1 MKKQPLLSGVILFG
15 FGIYFLLQQYHFT
28 LIEEFY
34 TWPTL
39 LVIVGGGFL
48 VQAYI
53 GKAYEAI
60 LPGVVLTGIG
70 VHFHITNNLDVWPD
84 HTGIFLLV
92 IALGL
97 LLTYVKTGAGMIQ
110 GILFLLAAILILF
123 FDKLTEWVSL
133 NGHNIAIISKIWP
146 FIFII
151 FGAYLL
157 FFSKKQR

>member
-1 MKKQPLLSGVILFG
+1 MKKKSLLSGVILFG

-28 LIEEFY
+28 LISELY

-39 LVIVGGGFL
+39 LVIIGVGFL
-48 VQAYI
+48 VQAYA

-60 LPGVVLTGIG
+60 VPGVVITGIG
-70 VHFHITNNLDVWPD
+70 VHFHITNKLAIWPD

-97 LLTYVKTGAGMIQ
+97 LLTYVKTGVGVVQ

-123 FDKLTEWVSL
+123 FDKLTDWAVT
-133 NGHNIAIISKIWP
+133 NGHNIAVISKIWP
-146 FIFII
+146 FIFVIA
-151 FGAYLL
+151 GAYFL